1 MGRLPLPNNMQ
12 AASKYT
18 ILIVE
23 DEELLLR
30 AVSKKLELSGY
41 MTVSCLTGKQAL
53 DYLDNFP
60 ELPSA
65 IWLDYYLRDMNGL
78 EFLEKIKKNPRFKE
92 IPVFVISNSA
102 NPEKVNRMLA
112 LGASKYLLK
121 AEYRLD
127 DIIEVLGEFIENHTS
142 SNQ

>member
-1 MGRLPLPNNMQ
+1 MKITKQ
-12 AASKYT
+12 YT

-30 AVSKKLELSGY
+30 AVSKKLEISGY
-41 MTVSCLTGKQAL
+41 MTVSCCTGKQAL

-65 IWLDYYLRDMNGL
+65 IWLDYYLKDMNGL
-78 EFLEKIKKNPRFKE
+78 EFLEAVKKNPRFKD

-102 NPEKVNRMLA
+102 NPEKVSRMLA
-112 LGASKYLLK
+112 LGATKYLLK

-127 DIIEVLGEFIENHTS
+127 DIIVVLGSFIESSQHTT
-142 SNQ
+142 